1 MIHSISNDILKV
13 EIESRGAELRSV
25 KRADGCEYLWQG
37 DAKYWEDRAP
47 VLFPICSSLFGG
59 AYTCRGKEYK
69 LGMHGFA
76 QYTEFEVNKKSETEL
91 VFTISSNDDTKAVY
105 PFDFIFELTY
115 TLCDETL
122 TASARI
128 INTGDVTLPATFG
141 AHPGF
146 NVPLTAGV
154 PFESY
159 RIEFAEPCEPDRII
173 LSDPDCFVMPET
185 EKLELED
192 GRIIRL
198 DHSLFK
204 PDGIFMGG
212 MSKEVSL
219 ISDADERSV
228 TMKMDDM
235 SYFGIWQ
242 EYGADTPFICL
253 EPWCAPPTNDGKTRE
268 DLATKKGLFK
278 IEKGETKTVSY
289 SLIFN

>member
-1 MIHSISNDILKV
+1 MD
-13 EIESRGAELRSV
+13 
-25 KRADGCEYLWQG
+25 
-37 DAKYWEDRAP
+37 
-47 VLFPICSSLFGG
+47 
-59 AYTCRGKEYK
+59 
-69 LGMHGFA
+69 MHGFA
-76 QYTEFEVNKKSETEL
+76 RTKTFGVKNATADEIT
-91 VFTISSNDDTKAVY
+91 FTLSADEETKAQY
-105 PFDFIFELTY
+105 PFDFELDITY
-115 TLCDETL
+115 SLCGNTL
-122 TASARI
+122 TTTANI
-128 INTGDVTLPATFG
+128 KNTGNKILPATFG

-146 NVPLTAGV
+146 NVPFTVGV

-159 RIEFAEPCEPDRII
+159 RIEFTEPCEPDRII

-192 GRIIRL
+192 GKIIRL

-219 ISDADERSV
+219 VSDLDARSV

-268 DLATKKGLFK
+268 DLSTKKGLFK
-278 IEKGETKTVSY
+278 IAKGETKTVAY
-289 SLIFN
+289 SMIFN